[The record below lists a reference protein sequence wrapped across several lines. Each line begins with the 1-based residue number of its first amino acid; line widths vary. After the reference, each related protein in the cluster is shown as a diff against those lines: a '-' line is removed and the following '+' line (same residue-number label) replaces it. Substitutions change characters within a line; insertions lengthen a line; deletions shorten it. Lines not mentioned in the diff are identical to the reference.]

1 MAQIIKEITVDVAKK
16 NLFQA
21 IVAKQHDSNSR
32 FLKVSFTNEGE
43 PITISSGSSVIIN
56 AERADNESKSFAGSV
71 NDDGTVTVPLTN
83 WMLELDDFLRC
94 DISIVAG
101 DESKLTSTSFTVEVE
116 AAANAEDIDISEDE
130 NYDILI
136 TLLADCAE
144 VKEGCI
150 TATNSANTAATLA
163 NEKATLAQEKAD
175 LADEKAAL
183 AGANATAAETA
194 ANRANTAADN
204 LNSVMEEANTSLSE
218 METATQNAE
227 QASAN
232 ANTAATN
239 ADNANADASQATR
252 EAIAATNAANEAADK
267 ANASATA
274 ADNATADAVAATNA
288 ANTATGEAQK
298 ATTDAETATA
308 NANTATSN
316 ANTAAD
322 AANDA
327 ADRVGDMLQAQN
339 VSYDN
344 SDSGLDAG
352 DVKAAVD
359 ELAKKIGGVAN
370 IVVESWEDVQKIVRM
385 GLASNTFAIGDQLTC
400 QRGSTT
406 LVWDI
411 IGIDHDTPTDKNFK
425 HSLTLQLHDCLLSL
439 QYDATEALF
448 YAENELPAGTYNFTL
463 LAGYDTTYGG
473 GKTYSF
479 TLAKPVPAGGVIM
492 FPWGYQKQAAD
503 TKISTYGSVTSTTVI
518 ESVAVTEGA
527 NGTALET
534 VGECN
539 HTHRIRYGSNNWM
552 QSAMRQYLN
561 SDAAAGSVWTPKTNF
576 DRPPSWATNTAGF
589 LNGLDADFLAVIG
602 EVDKITTLNT
612 LTDGGGSETNAE
624 KFFLL
629 SRSEVYGG
637 KENGILEGDAYP
649 YYSET
654 SDLSAAGT
662 GADTNRIKYRN
673 GAAQYW
679 WLRSPYTSNS
689 NYVRYVDTTGNVSN
703 YTAFNSIGVAPA
715 CCII

>member
-1 MAQIIKEITVDVAKK
+1 MAQVIKEITVDVARK

-43 PITISSGSSVIIN
+43 PITIGSASSVIIN

-71 NDDGTVTVPLTN
+71 NDDGTVTVPLTS

-94 DISIVAG
+94 DISIVAA
-101 DESKLTSTSFTVEVE
+101 DDSKLTSTSFTIEVE
-116 AAANAEDIDISEDE
+116 AAANGEGSDISEDE

-136 TLLADCAE
+136 TLLSDCAKAKSDCE
-144 VKEGCI
+144 D
-150 TATNSANTAATLA
+150 ATNSANTAAALA
-163 NEKATLAQEKAD
+163 NDKASLAQT
-175 LADEKAAL
+175 
-183 AGANATAAETA
+183 ATD
-194 ANRANTAADN
+194 RANEVADN
-204 LNSVMEEANTSLSE
+204 LNAVMEEANTSLEE
-218 METATQNAE
+218 METATENAV
-227 QASAN
+227 
-232 ANTAATN
+232 
-239 ADNANADASQATR
+239 
-252 EAIAATNAANEAADK
+252 K
-267 ANASATA
+267 A
-274 ADNATADAVAATNA
+274 
-288 ANTATGEAQK
+288 K
-298 ATTDAETATA
+298 TDAETATS

-479 TLAKPVPAGGVIM
+479 TLANPVPAGGVIM

-503 TKISTYGSVTSTTVI
+503 TKISTYASVTSTTVI

-673 GAAQYW
+673 GAVQYW
-679 WLRSPYTSNS
+679 WLRSPHTSIS
-689 NYVRYVDTTGNVSN
+689 HGVRFVGTAGNVSN
-703 YTAFNSIGVAPA
+703 NLAATSYGVAPA

>member
-1 MAQIIKEITVDVAKK
+1 MAQVIKEITVDVARK

-43 PITISSGSSVIIN
+43 PITIGSASSVIIN

-94 DISIVAG
+94 DISIVAA
-101 DESKLTSTSFTVEVE
+101 DDSKLTSTSFTIEVE
-116 AAANAEDIDISEDE
+116 AAANGEGSDISEDE

-136 TLLADCAE
+136 TLLSDCAKAKSDCE
-144 VKEGCI
+144 D
-150 TATNSANTAATLA
+150 ATNSANTAAALA
-163 NEKATLAQEKAD
+163 NDKASLAQT
-175 LADEKAAL
+175 
-183 AGANATAAETA
+183 ATD
-194 ANRANTAADN
+194 RANEVADN
-204 LNSVMEEANTSLSE
+204 LNAVMEEANTSLEE
-218 METATQNAE
+218 METATENAV
-227 QASAN
+227 
-232 ANTAATN
+232 
-239 ADNANADASQATR
+239 
-252 EAIAATNAANEAADK
+252 K
-267 ANASATA
+267 A
-274 ADNATADAVAATNA
+274 
-288 ANTATGEAQK
+288 K
-298 ATTDAETATA
+298 TDAETATS

-322 AANDA
+322 AANNA

-448 YAENELPAGTYNFTL
+448 YAENELPEGTYNFTL

-679 WLRSPYTSNS
+679 WLRSPSTSHSS
-689 NYVRYVDTTGNVSN
+689 NVRNVNTTGNVGN
-703 YTAFNSIGVAPA
+703 NSANNRNGVAPA

>member
-1 MAQIIKEITVDVAKK
+1 MAQVIKEITVDVARK

-43 PITISSGSSVIIN
+43 PITIGSASSVIIN

-94 DISIVAG
+94 DISIVAA
-101 DESKLTSTSFTVEVE
+101 DDSKLTSTSFTIEVE
-116 AAANAEDIDISEDE
+116 AAANGEGSDISEDE

-136 TLLADCAE
+136 TLLSDCAKAKSDCE
-144 VKEGCI
+144 D
-150 TATNSANTAATLA
+150 ATNSANTAAALA
-163 NEKATLAQEKAD
+163 NDKASLAQT
-175 LADEKAAL
+175 
-183 AGANATAAETA
+183 ATD
-194 ANRANTAADN
+194 RANEVADN
-204 LNSVMEEANTSLSE
+204 LNAVMEEANTSLEE
-218 METATQNAE
+218 MKTATENAV
-227 QASAN
+227 
-232 ANTAATN
+232 
-239 ADNANADASQATR
+239 
-252 EAIAATNAANEAADK
+252 K
-267 ANASATA
+267 A
-274 ADNATADAVAATNA
+274 
-288 ANTATGEAQK
+288 K
-298 ATTDAETATA
+298 TDAETATS

-316 ANTAAD
+316 ANAAAD

-479 TLAKPVPAGGVIM
+479 TLANPVPAGGVIM

-576 DRPPSWATNTAGF
+576 DRPPSWVTNTAGF

-679 WLRSPYTSNS
+679 WLRSPHTSNS
-689 NYVRYVDTTGNVSN
+689 YDVRCVYATGFV
-703 YTAFNSIGVAPA
+703 YFNSATNSFGVAPA

>member
-1 MAQIIKEITVDVAKK
+1 MAQIIKEITVDVARK

-43 PITISSGSSVIIN
+43 PITIGSASSVIIN

-94 DISIVAG
+94 DISIVAA
-101 DESKLTSTSFTVEVE
+101 DDSKLTSTSFTIEVE
-116 AAANAEDIDISEDE
+116 AAANGEGSDISEDE

-136 TLLADCAE
+136 TLLSDCAKAKSDCE
-144 VKEGCI
+144 D
-150 TATNSANTAATLA
+150 ATNSANTAAALA
-163 NEKATLAQEKAD
+163 NDKASLAQT
-175 LADEKAAL
+175 
-183 AGANATAAETA
+183 ATD
-194 ANRANTAADN
+194 RANEVADN
-204 LNSVMEEANTSLSE
+204 LNAVMEEANTSLEE
-218 METATQNAE
+218 METATENAV
-227 QASAN
+227 
-232 ANTAATN
+232 
-239 ADNANADASQATR
+239 
-252 EAIAATNAANEAADK
+252 K
-267 ANASATA
+267 A
-274 ADNATADAVAATNA
+274 
-288 ANTATGEAQK
+288 K
-298 ATTDAETATA
+298 ADAETATS

-322 AANDA
+322 AANNA

-425 HSLTLQLHDCLLSL
+425 HSLTLQLHDCLAGV
-439 QYDATEALF
+439 QFDAREALF
-448 YAENELPAGTYNFTL
+448 YIENGLAAGTYNFTVKQHSWVST
-463 LAGYDTTYGG
+463 DV
-473 GKTYSF
+473 GKTFQF
-479 TLAKPVPAGGVIM
+479 TLTQPIPAGGQIVLL
-492 FPWGYQKQAAD
+492 
-503 TKISTYGSVTSTTVI
+503 STYNVAIAGTTVKTYASSTTTTEI
-518 ESVAVTEGA
+518 EVATVSEGSEGTSLGDVNNSI
-527 NGTALET
+527 NGNTNSLQR
-534 VGECN
+534 GLLGN
-539 HTHRIRYGSNNWM
+539 NRYS
-552 QSAMRQYLN
+552 QSAIKQYLD
-561 SDAAAGSVWTPKTNF
+561 SDGAAGSFWNPQNIF
-576 DRPPSWATNTAGF
+576 DRPPSWVASQAGF
-589 LNGLDADFLAVIG
+589 QKDMDVDFLAVLG
-602 EVDKITTLNT
+602 EVDKITALNT
-612 LTDGGGSETNAE
+612 VSDGGGSETSAE

-629 SRSEVYGG
+629 SRTEVYGG
-637 KENGILEGDAYP
+637 KEGSISEGNAYP

-679 WLRSPYTSNS
+679 WLRSPLTSGS
-689 NYVRYVDTTGNVSN
+689 YYVRGVNPTGDVGN
-703 YTAFNSIGVAPA
+703 YGAGYSGGVVPA

>member
-1 MAQIIKEITVDVAKK
+1 MAQVIKEITVDVARK

-43 PITISSGSSVIIN
+43 PITIGSASSVIIN

-94 DISIVAG
+94 DISIVAA
-101 DESKLTSTSFTVEVE
+101 DDSKLTSTSFTIEVE
-116 AAANAEDIDISEDE
+116 AAANGEGSDISEDE

-136 TLLADCAE
+136 TLLSDCAKAKSDCE
-144 VKEGCI
+144 D
-150 TATNSANTAATLA
+150 ATNSANTAAALA
-163 NEKATLAQEKAD
+163 NDKASLAQT
-175 LADEKAAL
+175 
-183 AGANATAAETA
+183 ATD
-194 ANRANTAADN
+194 RANEVADN
-204 LNSVMEEANTSLSE
+204 LNAVMEEANTSLEE
-218 METATQNAE
+218 METATENAV
-227 QASAN
+227 
-232 ANTAATN
+232 
-239 ADNANADASQATR
+239 
-252 EAIAATNAANEAADK
+252 K
-267 ANASATA
+267 A
-274 ADNATADAVAATNA
+274 
-288 ANTATGEAQK
+288 K
-298 ATTDAETATA
+298 ADAETATS

-322 AANDA
+322 AANNA

-503 TKISTYGSVTSTTVI
+503 TKISTYGSVISTTVI

-679 WLRSPYTSNS
+679 WLRSPNTSNS
-689 NYVRYVDTTGNVSN
+689 GNVRFVHPTGNVYNNIAS
-703 YTAFNSIGVAPA
+703 YSYGVAPA

>member
-1 MAQIIKEITVDVAKK
+1 MAQVIKEITVDVARK

-43 PITISSGSSVIIN
+43 PITIGSASSVIIN

-94 DISIVAG
+94 DISIVAA
-101 DESKLTSTSFTVEVE
+101 DDSKLTSTSFTIEVE
-116 AAANAEDIDISEDE
+116 AAANGEGSDISEDE

-136 TLLADCAE
+136 TLLSDCAKAKSDCE
-144 VKEGCI
+144 D
-150 TATNSANTAATLA
+150 ATNSANTAAALA
-163 NEKATLAQEKAD
+163 NDKASLAQT
-175 LADEKAAL
+175 
-183 AGANATAAETA
+183 ATD
-194 ANRANTAADN
+194 RANEVADN
-204 LNSVMEEANTSLSE
+204 LNAVMEEANTSLEE
-218 METATQNAE
+218 METATENAV
-227 QASAN
+227 
-232 ANTAATN
+232 
-239 ADNANADASQATR
+239 
-252 EAIAATNAANEAADK
+252 K
-267 ANASATA
+267 A
-274 ADNATADAVAATNA
+274 
-288 ANTATGEAQK
+288 K
-298 ATTDAETATA
+298 TDAETATS

-322 AANDA
+322 AANNA

-439 QYDATEALF
+439 QYDGTEALF

-479 TLAKPVPAGGVIM
+479 TLANPVPAGGVIM

-679 WLRSPYTSNS
+679 WLRSPNPSYS
-689 NYVRYVDTTGNVSN
+689 YIVRHVYTTGIVSYYN
-703 YTAFNSIGVAPA
+703 AYYSSGVAPA

>member
-1 MAQIIKEITVDVAKK
+1 MAQVIKEITVDVARK

-43 PITISSGSSVIIN
+43 PITIGSASSVIIN

-94 DISIVAG
+94 DISIVAA
-101 DESKLTSTSFTVEVE
+101 DDSKLTSTSFTIEVE
-116 AAANAEDIDISEDE
+116 AAANGEGSDISEDE

-136 TLLADCAE
+136 TLLSDCAK
-144 VKEGCI
+144 VKSDCED
-150 TATNSANTAATLA
+150 ATNSANTAAALA
-163 NEKATLAQEKAD
+163 NDKASLAQT
-175 LADEKAAL
+175 
-183 AGANATAAETA
+183 ATD
-194 ANRANTAADN
+194 RANEVADN
-204 LNSVMEEANTSLSE
+204 LNAVMEEANTSLEE
-218 METATQNAE
+218 METATENAV
-227 QASAN
+227 
-232 ANTAATN
+232 
-239 ADNANADASQATR
+239 
-252 EAIAATNAANEAADK
+252 K
-267 ANASATA
+267 A
-274 ADNATADAVAATNA
+274 
-288 ANTATGEAQK
+288 K
-298 ATTDAETATA
+298 TDAETATS

-322 AANDA
+322 AANNA

-479 TLAKPVPAGGVIM
+479 TLANPVPAGGVIM

-679 WLRSPYTSNS
+679 WLRPPITSNS
-689 NYVRYVDTTGNVSN
+689 GGVRVVYATGGVYYNYAYHS
-703 YTAFNSIGVAPA
+703 YGVAPA